1 MEASTAFSMGG
12 VPDPIF
18 SRPNIK
24 EKIAVWLRETT
35 VREPHEDVAHTQSG
49 VRGCAVRDRSRG
61 LVREEEDTRGRAA
74 ETQDYRN
81 TRSRSAPREVTH
93 EVDNEGSRRP
103 GKRGR
108 SSSTAGRST
117 RSTNRTAHSMSL
129 TEADI
134 PRIADAVTQA
144 ISTRSRESPHG
155 DGNPDSADT
164 ENDTDGFAP
173 SDTMETGKMY
183 YNQ

>member
-1 MEASTAFSMGG
+1 MWPILKADLEG
-12 VPDPIF
+12 VQ
-18 SRPNIK
+18 S
-24 EKIAVWLRETT
+24 E
-35 VREPHEDVAHTQSG
+35 SG
-49 VRGCAVRDRSRG
+49 VELQQVVAWYAKKRTPEVVPRKCKIIAMQGHAVP
-61 LVREEEDTRGRAA
+61 
-74 ETQDYRN
+74 
-81 TRSRSAPREVTH
+81 PREVTH

-117 RSTNRTAHSMSL
+117 HSTKRTAHSTSL

-134 PRIADAVTQA
+134 PRIADAIIQA
-144 ISTRSRESPHG
+144 ISTRSCENPHG

-164 ENDTDGFAP
+164 ENDTDDFTP
-173 SDTMETGKMY
+173 SDTMESGKMY